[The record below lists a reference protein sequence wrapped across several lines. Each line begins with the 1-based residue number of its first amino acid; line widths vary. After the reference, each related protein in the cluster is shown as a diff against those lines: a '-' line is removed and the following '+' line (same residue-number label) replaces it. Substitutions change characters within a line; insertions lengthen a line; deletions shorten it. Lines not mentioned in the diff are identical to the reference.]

1 MSRDLGS
8 ELPGELLSLLDGHD
22 LLARLG
28 KAILISTVD
37 AQGWA
42 HPALLSYGE
51 VVAVDAR
58 RLRLA
63 LYGSSGTSGN
73 LRRSGRLTLCLIEE
87 GMAYYVK
94 ARAVERQGAAL
105 PPGLAA
111 FEATV
116 ERVLVDQARE
126 DLEPRARITSGIEFD
141 AGRPASEQLVAWAS
155 ILNALRA
162 P

>member
-8 ELPGELLSLLDGHD
+8 ELPGTLLSLLDGHD
-22 LLARLG
+22 LPARLG

-51 VVAVDAR
+51 FVAVDAR

-63 LYGSSGTSGN
+63 LYASSGTSGN
-73 LRRSGRLTLCLIEE
+73 LRRCGRLTLCLIEE

-94 ARAVERQGAAL
+94 ARGMEQPTAAL
-105 PPGLAA
+105 PLALA
-111 FEATV
+111 RFEATV

-126 DLEPRARITSGIEFD
+126 DLEPAARITSGIEFD
-141 AGRPASEQLVAWAS
+141 AGKPASEQLLAWAS

-162 P
+162 

>member
-1 MSRDLGS
+1 MSRDLGN
-8 ELPGELLSLLDGHD
+8 ELPGALLSLLDGHD
-22 LLARLG
+22 LPARLG

-87 GMAYYVK
+87 GIAYYVK
-94 ARAVERQGAAL
+94 AQAVEQQSVAL
-105 PPGLAA
+105 PSGLAR

-141 AGRPASEQLVAWAS
+141 AGKPSSEQLSTWTS

-162 P
+162 

>member
-8 ELPGELLSLLDGHD
+8 ELPEALLSLLDGHD
-22 LLARLG
+22 LPARLG

-73 LRRSGRLTLCLIEE
+73 LRRCGRVTLCLVEE
-87 GMAYYVK
+87 GMAYYLK
-94 ARAVERQGAAL
+94 PKTVEQPTAAL
-105 PPGLAA
+105 PLAPA
-111 FEATV
+111 RLQATV
-116 ERVLVDQARE
+116 ERGLVRQAR
-126 DLEPRARITSGIEFD
+126 
-141 AGRPASEQLVAWAS
+141 Q
-155 ILNALRA
+155 
-162 P
+162 

>member
-8 ELPGELLSLLDGHD
+8 ELPEALLSLLDGHD
-22 LLARLG
+22 LPARLG

-73 LRRSGRLTLCLIEE
+73 LRRSGRLTLCLFEQGI
-87 GMAYYVK
+87 AYYLK
-94 ARAVERQGAAL
+94 AQAVEQQNAGL
-105 PPGLAA
+105 PSGLARFDA
-111 FEATV
+111 AV
-116 ERVLVDQARE
+116 GRVLVDQARE
-126 DLEPRARITSGIEFD
+126 DLEPSARITSGIEFD
-141 AGRPASEQLVAWAS
+141 AGKTASDQLAAWTAV
-155 ILNALRA
+155 LTLLRA
-162 P
+162 

>member
-1 MSRDLGS
+1 MSRDLGNN
-8 ELPGELLSLLDGHD
+8 LPGALLSLLDGHD
-22 LLARLG
+22 LPARLG

-58 RLRLA
+58 KLRLA

-73 LRRSGRLTLCLIEE
+73 LRRSGRITLCFIEE

-94 ARAVERQGAAL
+94 ARAVEQPTAAL
-105 PPGLAA
+105 PPALTR
-111 FEATV
+111 FETTV
-116 ERVLVDQARE
+116 ERVLVDQTRE
-126 DLEPRARITSGIEFD
+126 DLEPSARITSGIEFD
-141 AGRPASEQLVAWAS
+141 AGKLASAQLAAWATV
-155 ILNALRA
+155 LNALRV
-162 P
+162 

>member
-1 MSRDLGS
+1 MSRDLGNN
-8 ELPGELLSLLDGHD
+8 LPGAVLSLLDGHD
-22 LLARLG
+22 LPPRLG

-37 AQGWA
+37 AQRWA

-51 VVAVDAR
+51 VVAIDAR

-73 LRRSGRLTLCLIEE
+73 LRRFGRLTLCFIEE

-94 ARAVERQGAAL
+94 ARAVEQQTAAL
-105 PPGLAA
+105 PPALTR
-111 FEATV
+111 FEARV

-126 DLEPRARITSGIEFD
+126 DLEPSARITSGIEFD
-141 AGRPASEQLVAWAS
+141 AGKPASEQLAAWATV
-155 ILNALRA
+155 LNALRA
-162 P
+162 